1 MKVSH
6 QVKYRQSN
14 GIAANKPTVPT
25 TGNTAG
31 LSLAAAVPPTSTAPC
46 TGTHP
51 EVDLLPLER
60 LDCSHQVIVR
70 HAAAGQGK
78 EAVLQLERRD
88 APAFVTVKQ
97 IEDL

>member
-6 QVKYRQSN
+6 QVKYRRSD
-14 GIAANKPTVPT
+14 GIAANKHTVPT
-25 TGNTAG
+25 TGNTG
-31 LSLAAAVPPTSTAPC
+31 LSLDVILPPSTAPC

-60 LDCSHQVIVR
+60 LDCSHQVIVC

-78 EAVLQLERRD
+78 KTVLEFERRD